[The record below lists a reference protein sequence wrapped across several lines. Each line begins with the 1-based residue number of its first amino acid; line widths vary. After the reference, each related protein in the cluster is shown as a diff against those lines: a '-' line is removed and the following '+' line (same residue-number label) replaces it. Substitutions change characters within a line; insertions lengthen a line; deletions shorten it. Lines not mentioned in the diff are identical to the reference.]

1 MTVDVVIAV
10 RSPRQN
16 IDDSL
21 SSGMAFA
28 APAALADLG
37 AFVLGHHALDLKQ
50 QIVFRRGA
58 DRAVEEDHLD
68 PGPPELVDQQHLVG
82 VVAGQ
87 AVGAMDIKTVE
98 RSRRDRIAQA
108 LQRGS
113 DQGSARISVIDEAT
127 LRFQADTILGEA
139 GFQGRDLAGDRP
151 FGGVGIRNPSVDGN
165 A

>member
-16 IDDSL
+16 TDDSL

-82 VVAGQ
+82 IVAGQ

-98 RSRRDRIAQA
+98 RSRRDRASRRRSSAGRTRVAPVYPSSTKRRSGSRRTPSWARRASRAATWLAIVPSGA
-108 LQRGS
+108 LGS
-113 DQGSARISVIDEAT
+113 ETRA
-127 LRFQADTILGEA
+127 
-139 GFQGRDLAGDRP
+139 
-151 FGGVGIRNPSVDGN
+151 
-165 A
+165 

>member
-1 MTVDVVIAV
+1 
-10 RSPRQN
+10 
-16 IDDSL
+16 
-21 SSGMAFA
+21 MAFA

-82 VVAGQ
+82 IVAGQ

-98 RSRRDRIAQA
+98 HCRRIAQA

-127 LRFQADTILGEA
+127 LRFQADTILDQA
-139 GFQGRDLAGDRP
+139 SFQGRDLAGDCP